1 MSNHRRNAKWGFVI
15 FAVIA
20 LLAYGL
26 FQSKKLIEGP
36 QITVFEPQDGA
47 TLTENLVTIK
57 GVAKNIA
64 YIKLDDS
71 PIFVDNSGLFSE
83 QLLVPVGYSTIKVS
97 AQDKFGRVEE
107 RFIHVELPTST
118 LPAVLLPQQLTP
130 THATTSTTS
139 KL

>member
-1 MSNHRRNAKWGFVI
+1 MTYHRRYIKWGFVV

-36 QITVFEPQDGA
+36 QITIYEPQDGA

-71 PIFVDNSGLFSE
+71 PIFVDNNGLFSE
-83 QLLVPVGYSTIKVS
+83 QLLVPVGYSAIKIS
-97 AQDKFGRVEE
+97 AQDKFGKTEV

-118 LPAVLLPQQLTP
+118 LPSDTSPVRVLQ
-130 THATTSTTS
+130 ATSTATS
-139 KL
+139 TL